1 METLIEVLIPYFF
14 DCDISWVKYHQDEF
28 EILQI
33 KNPILNFLLLELKI
47 LIDFSS
53 DASHEN
59 DRFFETLAEK
69 SLKFIAN
76 RKNGIITFNLDLV
89 LLPVEVD
96 PIPQE

>member
-14 DCDISWVKYHQDEF
+14 DCGISWIKYHQDEF

-33 KNPILNFLLLELKI
+33 KNPILKFLLLELKI

-53 DASHEN
+53 DASYEN

-69 SLKFIAN
+69 SLKFVANKRNGTIA
-76 RKNGIITFNLDLV
+76 FNLGLV

-96 PIPQE
+96 PIL